1 MVKQRS
7 KMTRSTHFL
16 QAYRSIAFFLSA
28 YLGSKLK
35 RSKKELEMEKVKC
48 PKINGPN
55 GGNGHISD
63 GLDQNSPQDFC
74 FNVKSLGIQLKRR
87 QKHKKGENSL
97 CPKFCG
103 SVRLG
108 FFQYTKTIAFSH

>member
-1 MVKQRS
+1 MVKQGS

-48 PKINGPN
+48 PKINDPN
-55 GGNGHISD
+55 GENGHISNV
-63 GLDQNSPQDFC
+63 LDQKIP
-74 FNVKSLGIQLKRR
+74 
-87 QKHKKGENSL
+87 
-97 CPKFCG
+97 
-103 SVRLG
+103 
-108 FFQYTKTIAFSH
+108 

>member
-1 MVKQRS
+1 MVKQGS
-7 KMTRSTHFL
+7 KMTQSTHFL

-35 RSKKELEMEKVKC
+35 RSEKELEMEKVKC

-63 GLDQNSPQDFC
+63 GLDLNSPQHFC
-74 FNVKSLGIQLKRR
+74 KQVTNFTLKR
-87 QKHKKGENSL
+87 
-97 CPKFCG
+97 
-103 SVRLG
+103 
-108 FFQYTKTIAFSH
+108 